1 MSIANITF
9 IGGGNMACNIVVGLL
24 ANGYDSNCI
33 CVTNPTSDKLTFF
46 REKCKVRTT
55 QNNREGATNADAII
69 LAVKPNQ
76 VKGVCEELKDIVNT
90 LHPLIISVAVGVR
103 VKLLQQWLQSEPAIV
118 RAMPNTPAS
127 VGAGATALFANEK
140 ATKEQRNLVESIL
153 RAVGLVVWLSLEDQ
167 IDEVAALSG
176 SGPAYIFFVM
186 EALQEAG
193 EGLGLPKETVQLLTA
208 QTVWGAARMSL
219 EAEKDL
225 VELRRFVTS
234 PGGTTEQAIKVLK
247 SGNLPELF
255 TNVLKAAVQRAK
267 ELSVELEKSI

>member
-9 IGGGNMACNIVVGLL
+9 IGAGNMACNIVVGLL
-24 ANGYDSNCI
+24 ANGYDPNRI

-46 REKCKVRTT
+46 EEKCKVLTT
-55 QNNREGATNADAII
+55 HNNREGATNADVII

-90 LHPLIISVAVGVR
+90 LHPLIISVAVGVS
-103 VKLLQQWLQSEPAIV
+103 VKLLQQWLESEPAIV

-140 ATKEQRNLVESIL
+140 ATKEQRNLAESIL
-153 RAVGLVVWLSLEDQ
+153 RAVGLVVWLPLEEQ

-193 EGLGLPKETVQLLTA
+193 EVLGLPKEMVQLLTA
-208 QTVWGAARMSL
+208 QTVLGAARMSL
-219 EAEKDL
+219 EAEQDV

-234 PGGTTEQAIKVLK
+234 PDGTTEQAIKVLK

-255 TNVLKAAVQRAK
+255 TNVLKAALQRAK